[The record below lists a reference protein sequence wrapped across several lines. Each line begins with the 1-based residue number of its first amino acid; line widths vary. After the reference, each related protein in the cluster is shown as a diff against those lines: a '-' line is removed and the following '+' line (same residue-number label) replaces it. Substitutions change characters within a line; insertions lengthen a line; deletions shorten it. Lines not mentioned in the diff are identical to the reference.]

1 MVSLQVC
8 KSHVKAMASIRR
20 RLRFET
26 VPTSGGGNCKGVYVF
41 APMPGKAKV
50 HKIMRDMLGDEE
62 KKKEKGKKG
71 GST

>member
-26 VPTSGGGNCKGVYVF
+26 VPTSGGGNVF
-41 APMPGKAKV
+41 AAMPGKAKV
-50 HKIMRDMLGDEE
+50 HKIMRDMRARG
-62 KKKEKGKKG
+62 
-71 GST
+71 